1 MCIYYASS
9 YAGIIAH
16 AKSENG
22 NQFLG
27 DRKILRPLCSVSY
40 HYRYIIQSPQHGLKM
55 LLMMLMMITNYCM
68 VMQID
73 RLIMNLLLDDICIS
87 LTDCILGIIYIA
99 CL

>member
-27 DRKILRPLCSVSY
+27 DRKILRPLCSVISY
-40 HYRYIIQSPQHGLKM
+40 YL
-55 LLMMLMMITNYCM
+55 NYYGYLHNSM
-68 VMQID
+68 PTARVKD
-73 RLIMNLLLDDICIS
+73 ATDDVN
-87 LTDCILGIIYIA
+87 DDY
-99 CL
+99 